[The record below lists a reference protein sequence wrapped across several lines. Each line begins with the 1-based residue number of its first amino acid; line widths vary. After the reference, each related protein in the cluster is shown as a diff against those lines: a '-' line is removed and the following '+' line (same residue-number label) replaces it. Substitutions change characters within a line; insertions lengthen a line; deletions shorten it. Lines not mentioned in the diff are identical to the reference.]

1 MTVGQILAVL
11 ALVTI
16 ALMLWVARQARIVR
30 EDVEAKRIAMET
42 SDRAEGQQHLRG
54 SHRPVRRSPRKTC

>member
-11 ALVTI
+11 ALVTTGM
-16 ALMLWVARQARIVR
+16 MLWVARQARIVR
-30 EDVEAKRIAMET
+30 EEVQAKRVAMET

-54 SHRPVRRSPRKTC
+54 SHRPVRRNLRRTC